1 MRRLD
6 ASHQDHA
13 VGGEVAEIDGAAAIG
28 AGNDRAQARRPAL
41 LRRDLIEAHLGE
53 PPDQVAAAVAARQA
67 AVPSDRE
74 IDAAAGLQQ
83 FLGNLRARRAGA
95 GDQHRARRK
104 LSGILVVG
112 GMDLEHGMIAQQVR
126 DEVALIGT
134 GGDDDIVRRD
144 RAVGGLGDETCA
156 VTLRQP
162 RHRDAAADRGA
173 DEAGI
178 GLDEFDDVV
187 RVGKGIRIAVRKRK
201 VRQPHRPVGKLEFQ
215 PVPAFAAP
223 ALGDPVALEHEVR
236 KPALLQPVA
245 HHEASLAAADHQRF
259 DFFIRHVSGPCGA
272 WRVLPPR
279 G

>member
-6 ASHQDHA
+6 ASQQDHA

-28 AGNDRAQARRPAL
+28 AGNDRAQARGPTL
-41 LRRDLIEAHLGE
+41 LRRDLIELHLGE

-74 IDAAAGLQQ
+74 VDAAAGLQQ
-83 FLGNLRARRAGA
+83 FLGNLRAGRAGA

-134 GGDDDIVRRD
+134 GGDDHIISRD
-144 RAVGGLGDETCA
+144 RAVRGLGDETGA

-173 DEAGI
+173 DETGI
-178 GLDEFDDVV
+178 GLDVSDDVA
-187 RVGKGIRIAVRKRK
+187 RV
-201 VRQPHRPVGKLEFQ
+201 
-215 PVPAFAAP
+215 
-223 ALGDPVALEHEVR
+223 
-236 KPALLQPVA
+236 
-245 HHEASLAAADHQRF
+245 
-259 DFFIRHVSGPCGA
+259 
-272 WRVLPPR
+272 
-279 G
+279 